1 MKPLKT
7 GVAYHGNRMPSHY
20 RLDLAEMQKADMDIV
35 VHMFSHTDWDRHHLV
50 MKDIFK
56 MTEDAGLEV
65 WVDNW
70 GIGGPPGDKS
80 FFLGLHPEAHMMWS
94 DGTMHPT
101 KVCVNSPA
109 YRKFVREWI
118 DTVAEIGGKTI
129 FWDEPSIP
137 SEKIPGTEDERFCC
151 TCPTCQKIFEERF
164 NKKMPTVLCDDIM
177 KFRSDSIVEFF
188 EEVTNYANSLGLVNA
203 ACVMLSPTPSYGIS
217 LETIDT
223 ICTLPHLDNIGS
235 DAYWITSRCK
245 ERLDPYPYVYDHAKK
260 NIEVTT
266 AFGKDHNIWI
276 QGYNIPRGREDEL
289 IVACHA
295 AYDAGARTIL
305 GWGFHGCE
313 SNTYRAHNPERT
325 WNKLVE
331 GMHRIKSLDYD
342 RIVAEKQAIYK
353 K

>member
-7 GVAYHGNRMPSHY
+7 GMAYHGNRMPSHY
-20 RLDLAEMQKADMDIV
+20 RVDLEEMQKADLDIV

-80 FFLGLHPEAHMMWS
+80 FFLGLHPEAHMVYS

-109 YRKFVREWI
+109 YRQFVKDWL
-118 DTVAEIGGKTI
+118 DTVAEIGGKTV
-129 FWDEPSIP
+129 FWDEPFMP
-137 SEKIPGTEDERFCC
+137 CKKVEGTEELNYCC
-151 TCPTCQKIFEERF
+151 TCPECQKRFEERY
-164 NKKMPTVLCDDIM
+164 NKKMPAIIDEDATR
-177 KFRSDSIVEFF
+177 FRTDSISDFF
-188 EEVTNYANSLGLVNA
+188 REITDYSASLGLVNT
-203 ACVMLSPTPSYGIS
+203 ACVMLGATYGINLDS
-217 LETIDT
+217 IDT
-223 ICTLPHLDNIGS
+223 ICGLPHLDNIGS
-235 DAYWITSRCK
+235 DPYWVGSGR
-245 ERLDPYPYVYDHAKK
+245 RGADVYKFVYEKTKK
-260 NIEVTT
+260 NVDI
-266 AFGKDHNIWI
+266 ADSFGKDHNIWI
-276 QGYNIPRGREDEL
+276 QGYNFPRGTEDDIIL
-289 IVACHA
+289 ACHA

-313 SNTYRAHNPERT
+313 SNTYRSQNPERT
-325 WNKLVE
+325 WNKMVD
-331 GMHRIKSLDYD
+331 GMRRIKQLEYD
-342 RIVAEKQAIYK
+342 RLVAEAQALYK

>member
-20 RLDLAEMQKADMDIV
+20 RDDLAEMSKADMDIV

-70 GIGGPPGDKS
+70 GIGGPPGDKT
-80 FFLGLHPEAHMMWS
+80 FFLGLHPEAHMIYS
-94 DGTMHPT
+94 NGKMHPT

-109 YRKFVREWI
+109 YRKFVKEWI

-129 FWDEPSIP
+129 FWDEPTMP
-137 SEKIPGTEDERFCC
+137 SEKNADTDDTIYCC
-151 TCPTCQKIFEERF
+151 TCPECQKKFEERY
-164 NKKMPTVLCDDIM
+164 NKKMPEFLDDDTRE
-177 KFRSDSIVEFF
+177 FRLASIVDFF
-188 EEVTNYANSLGLVNA
+188 GEVTDYSASLGMKNA
-203 ACVMLSPTPSYGIS
+203 ACVMLEERHGIN
-217 LETIDT
+217 LDT
-223 ICTLPHLDNIGS
+223 IGRICSLPHLDDIGS
-235 DAYWITSRCK
+235 DPYWTGHRDRPVY
-245 ERLDPYPYVYDHAKK
+245 EYVYTNSKK
-260 NIEVTT
+260 NIDI
-266 AFGKDHNIWI
+266 ADKYGKDHNLWI
-276 QGYNIPRGREDEL
+276 QAFGLGRGTEDDV
-289 IVACHA
+289 ITACEA

-305 GWGFHGCE
+305 GWAFHGSE

-331 GMHRIKSLDYD
+331 GMRRVKQMEYD
-342 RIVAEKQAIYK
+342 RILAENRAKYMK
-353 K
+353 